1 MLPLYQDCS
10 NSSGS
15 SKMVTKV
22 AGLDVSL
29 HILSQKRKAAYTIKT
44 LSVKCLREKLENKN
58 SVSILV

>member
-1 MLPLYQDCS
+1 MLPIYQDCS

-15 SKMVTKV
+15 SKMATEV

-29 HILSQKRKAAYTIKT
+29 HILRQKRKAAYTIKI